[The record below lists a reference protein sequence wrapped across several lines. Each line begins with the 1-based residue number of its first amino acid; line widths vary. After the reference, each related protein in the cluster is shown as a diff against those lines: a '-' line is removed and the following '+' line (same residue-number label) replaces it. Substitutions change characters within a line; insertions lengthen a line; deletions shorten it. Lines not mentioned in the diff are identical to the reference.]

1 MLEIVWKECNR
12 VVFACT
18 CSSSFPRTQVVF
30 HHRHGRWSNYVADHD
45 PRELVSDCQSPLR
58 DVRNGTLSRA
68 YSEIVPPTRVLI
80 VDDHPLVR
88 GGLRSLLERNAE
100 FEVIAEG
107 SDGYEAIELATLHLP
122 DVVLLDVAMPRLNGT
137 DAAQY
142 IREKAPR
149 VAIIMISMHAD
160 ESYILRALK
169 SGARGYLL
177 KASPESEVLAAI
189 RAVASGQAYFSPV
202 ITRILVEEYVAEMQ
216 RRGVEDSYDLLTLR
230 EKEIMQLLVTGKTNK
245 DLADKLNVSVATIE
259 THRNNIFQKLHV
271 HNLPELILYA
281 VRKGLVS

>member
-1 MLEIVWKECNR
+1 VSAYAE
-12 VVFACT
+12 
-18 CSSSFPRTQVVF
+18 S
-30 HHRHGRWSNYVADHD
+30 VA
-45 PRELVSDCQSPLR
+45 
-58 DVRNGTLSRA
+58 A
-68 YSEIVPPTRVLI
+68 TRVLI

-88 GGLRSLLERNAE
+88 GGLRSLLQRSGE
-100 FEVIAEG
+100 FDVIAEG
-107 SDGYEAIELATLHLP
+107 ADGYEAIELASLHAP
-122 DVVLLDVAMPRLNGT
+122 DVILLDVAMPRLNGT
-137 DAAQY
+137 DAAKY
-142 IREKAPR
+142 IREKVPR
-149 VAIIMISMHAD
+149 AGIVMISMHAD

-177 KASPESEVLAAI
+177 KASPESEVLSAV

-216 RRGVEDSYDLLTLR
+216 RRGVEDSYDLLTFR
-230 EKEIMQLLVTGKTNK
+230 EKEILQLLVTGKANK
-245 DLADKLNVSVATIE
+245 EVADMLNVSVATIE